1 MPVAVKWWPSPMDTP
16 PVRGNPG
23 YMTVTIDRRAGGDGT
38 AVPAARRATTLYQR
52 LLLFNAAVVVLGGL
66 FLTLAPV
73 TVSDPVLLTEVAVLG
88 VGAIMMVA
96 VNAILVRATLRPLD
110 RLTALMER
118 VDLLR
123 PGQRLSVPGQRNVAH
138 LVRTFNDMLDRLEHE
153 RGESSAHALAAQEG
167 ERQRI
172 ARELHDE
179 IGQSL
184 TAVLLGL
191 RRSIDRAPADLAGE
205 LQVVQE
211 MVRSSLDEVRMVAR
225 RLRPGV
231 LDDLGLLSALDSLTA
246 DFTEA
251 TGLRAAVRL
260 DPDLPELSHDVE
272 LVLYRIA
279 QEGLTNVARHADA
292 GSVDLDLVLDGES
305 VVMTITD
312 NGRGLAGAAESSGIR
327 GMRERAI
334 LIDAKLTLHSPPSG
348 GTVLR
353 LVVPVVAIGRAR

>member
-1 MPVAVKWWPSPMDTP
+1 MPTMTP
-16 PVRGNPG
+16 DRAHDVRELP
-23 YMTVTIDRRAGGDGT
+23 R
-38 AVPAARRATTLYQR
+38 AARTPATALFWRLFGFNTLVFGVGA
-52 LLLFNAAVVVLGGL
+52 LVLVL
-66 FLTLAPV
+66 SPA
-73 TVSDPVLLTEVAVLG
+73 TVSTPVVLTEVAVL
-88 VGAIMMVA
+88 AIGSALLLM
-96 VNAILVRATLRPLD
+96 VNAVLLRATLRPLD
-110 RLTALMER
+110 GLSALMER
-118 VDLLR
+118 VELLR

-191 RRSIDRAPADLAGE
+191 KRSIDRAPADLAGE

-231 LDDLGLLSALDSLTA
+231 LDDLGLVSALDSLTA

-292 GSVDLDLVLDGES
+292 GSVDLVLELDGEA

-334 LIDAKLTLHSPPSG
+334 LIDAKLALHSPASG

-353 LVVPVVAIGRAR
+353 LVVPIAAIGRAR